1 MAEHRTH
8 IPIPSWARWSIY
20 ALVMLLVLLLALRM
34 LAATPVG
41 RGLVESRIEAL
52 EPSGQEIRIE
62 GLQGDLLG
70 TLTISQL
77 SVSDTQ
83 GTWLTANDV
92 RLEWSPLALLGRRL
106 HIDSLD
112 ISQIHVSR
120 RPELVPNRN
129 DNGNGSGEPL
139 LRAYRLGAL
148 EVQSLELDEGVAGR
162 QLAAALN
169 AQLETTLDAGQL
181 TLDLRPE
188 DVAGDTVNGAV
199 SWGGAIPLEGEL
211 VATGAHDGLLASL
224 LSPTRPG
231 PVEISVS
238 GEGSPADWLARAQ
251 MTIGDDQPL
260 ELTARGDGKT
270 ASVLADANLSAFE
283 ATTDLT
289 GFIGNRVQVSLDQ
302 GESLALIARSASGEL
317 RAEADWDNDA
327 RRPDLSAIDISAAL
341 TKRIQLSESDISLAG
356 ASASGVA
363 DLSGDSFG
371 FTGQSQVSG
380 LSLPEAAIET
390 LTVPGSF
397 RFSRDS
403 RQLEIDASATAE
415 GFQAAND
422 EISAY
427 VGRAPRLE
435 MEGRV
440 DLATGLFDIAAL
452 ALTTASGQL
461 EASGQLGADRD
472 RINLT
477 GRFSP
482 AGQLGRA
489 QGLALGVGRFELRSA
504 GGEAVSGTGDLQLE
518 FIEPPHPLLDGP
530 FRASLDAMIDRDNAF
545 RIDRFNLRGERLR
558 AQAEG
563 RYAARQVDLSLTAEA
578 REFVDDNLRFGGAS
592 LTLDGNGTP
601 EDLNLAGRLEIPR
614 ANVSGRVIESGSAR
628 FDGAFTGSALAGEF
642 NADATVDDR
651 PARYSAFVEVSG
663 ETWAVSGLDA
673 AFDKLTLTGMASGR
687 AGDLSRANLSLNAA
701 AGLLEGMGALSGTLD
716 LDGEELASTLTLN
729 GYINDT
735 LQLGE
740 VSISA
745 SGPVNRISGEL
756 STAGQVRAGS
766 RTRELTLSVPFDV
779 NTQGREVLL
788 RPGAMIDG
796 EQLRTLE
803 PVRLS
808 AMEEGILASGRLGL
822 LGGDIGFDGA
832 HGEDGVRL
840 DLRAKGIDASVLA
853 RLADRP
859 ALRGTVNAEVFLA
872 DEGPALA
879 GTGKI
884 SLDRIAQARPD
895 APEVSGQVD
904 LSLSTR
910 DLAATINLQDGDDSL
925 NLTGEAN
932 VPVST
937 SLDPLQFRLPEGANI
952 EAELNGRGE
961 IEPVWTLVGPVD
973 TALGGQFELSSTFT
987 GPLRAIAPRGR
998 LTVSDA
1004 SLEDSLVGLH
1014 LEDLSLLADLTPDA
1028 IAVREVMANGHKGGT
1043 VSGSGRYEFGGT
1055 SAVDLTLDRL
1065 NALQREDLR
1074 VVASGDLQLKDA
1086 ARGASLKGALRFDSA
1101 EVNVDQLPNGGY
1113 TTLDVRFPDGNGIVE
1128 DSLERPERLP
1138 IALDIELDADRRIR
1152 VIGGGLETEWRMD
1165 ARLGGTARAP
1175 QLTGTAEIVRGDV
1188 NVLGRSFPLTG
1199 SSVRF
1204 NGPPDEAELAI
1215 RAQRTEDGFTAG
1227 FLVSGTLGT
1236 PEFSLTSSPE
1246 VPESEVLSRALFG
1259 TSPSQLSP
1267 SQAAQLAAGL
1277 AQIAGGGGGFDPIGG
1292 LEDALD
1298 VDRIDLGFGE
1308 DGAASLGAGKYVAED
1323 VYLEVTTTT
1332 RGAPGLGVEW
1342 TPRDNVEVGA
1352 EFGTEVTPRFT
1363 IQWTRDYGGPQTPA
1377 SNGPAPDS
1385 GDADAPEN

>member
-1 MAEHRTH
+1 MAEHPTH
-8 IPIPSWARWSIY
+8 ITFPSWARWSVY
-20 ALVMLLVLLLALRM
+20 ALVTLLVLLLALRI
-34 LAATPVG
+34 LAATPFG
-41 RGLVESRIEAL
+41 RGLVENRIEAL
-52 EPSGQEIRIE
+52 EPSGQQIRIE
-62 GLQGDLLG
+62 GLGGDLLG
-70 TLTISQL
+70 TLTISEL

-83 GTWLTANDV
+83 GAWLTANDV
-92 RLEWSPLALLGRRL
+92 HLEWSPLALLGRRL
-106 HIDSLD
+106 NIDALD
-112 ISQIHVSR
+112 VSQIHVSR
-120 RPELVPNRN
+120 RPELVPNR
-129 DNGNGSGEPL
+129 NGNGSGEPL

-148 EVQSLELDEGVAGR
+148 EVQSLILDEGVAGR

-169 AQLETTLDAGQL
+169 AQLETTLETGQL

-188 DVAGDTVNGAV
+188 DVSGDAINGAV
-199 SWGGAIPLEGEL
+199 TWGGAIPLEGEL
-211 VATGAHDGLLASL
+211 VATGAQDGLLASL
-224 LSPTRPG
+224 LAPTRPG
-231 PVEISVS
+231 PVEIRVS
-238 GEGSPADWLARAQ
+238 GEGSPDDWLARAR
-251 MTIGDDQPL
+251 MTIGDGQPL
-260 ELTARGDGKT
+260 ELTATGDGKT
-270 ASVLADANLSAFE
+270 ASVQGEADLSAFE
-283 ATTDLT
+283 AATDLT
-289 GFIGNRVQVSLDQ
+289 GFIGDIVQLSLDQ
-302 GESLALIARSASGEL
+302 GERLELIARSASGEL
-317 RAEADWDNDA
+317 RARTDWDSDA
-327 RRPDLSAIDISAAL
+327 RQPDLSAIDISAAL
-341 TKRIQLSESDISLAG
+341 TNRIQLSDGDITLAG
-356 ASASGVA
+356 ASASGMA

-371 FTGQSQVSG
+371 FTGQSQING
-380 LSLPEAAIET
+380 LSLPEAAINT

-403 RQLEIDASATAE
+403 RQLDINASATAK

-422 EISAY
+422 EVSAY
-427 VGRAPRLE
+427 VGQAPRLE
-435 MEGRV
+435 LKGRV
-440 DLATGLFDIAAL
+440 DLPTGLLDIAAL
-452 ALTTASGQL
+452 ALTTASGML
-461 EASGQLGADRD
+461 EASGQLSADRD

-477 GRFSP
+477 GRLSP

-489 QGLALGVGRFELRSA
+489 QGLTLGAGRFELSSA
-504 GGEAVSGTGDLQLE
+504 GDEAISGSGDLQLQ
-518 FIEPPHPLLDGP
+518 FIESPHPLVDGP
-530 FRASLDAMIDRDNAF
+530 FRASLDARIDRDNAL
-545 RIDRFNLRGERLR
+545 RIDMFNLLGERLR

-563 RYAARQVDLSLTAEA
+563 RYTARQIDVSLTAEA
-578 REFVDDNLRFGGAS
+578 SEFADGDLRIGGAL
-592 LTLDGNGTP
+592 LTLEGQGTS
-601 EDLNLAGRLEIPR
+601 EELNLTSRLDVPSANLSGTAIER
-614 ANVSGRVIESGSAR
+614 ASAR
-628 FDGAFTGSALAGEF
+628 FDGALTGRSLTGQF
-642 NADATVDDR
+642 NAAATVDDR
-651 PARYSAFVEVSG
+651 RARSSAFLEVSG
-663 ETWAVSGLDA
+663 DTWAVSSLDA
-673 AFDKLTLTGMASGR
+673 ALDALTLTGMASGQ
-687 AGDLSRANLSLNAA
+687 AGALSQARLNLSAP
-701 AGLLEGMGALSGTLD
+701 AGLLDGMGALSGTLD
-716 LDGEELASTLTLN
+716 LDGEELAGTLTLD
-729 GYINDT
+729 GYINDAV
-735 LQLGE
+735 QLGD
-740 VSISA
+740 VSLSA

-756 STAGQVRAGS
+756 STAGQVRASGHS
-766 RTRELTLSVPFDV
+766 RDLELSVPFDV
-779 NTQGREVLL
+779 NTERREALL
-788 RPGAMIDG
+788 RPMAVIDG
-796 EQLRTLE
+796 EDLRTLE
-803 PVRLS
+803 PVRVS
-808 AMEEGILASGRLGL
+808 AMEQAILARGRLGL
-822 LGGDIGFDGA
+822 LGGEIGFDGA

-840 DLRAKGIDASVLA
+840 DVRAEGIDASVLA
-853 RLADRP
+853 RLAERP
-859 ALRGTVNAEVFLA
+859 ALRGTVNAEVSLF

-879 GTGKI
+879 GTGNI
-884 SLDRIAQARPD
+884 ALVRIAQARPD
-895 APEVSGQVD
+895 APEVSGKVD

-910 DLAATINLQDGDDSL
+910 DLTATINLQDGDDSL
-925 NLTGEAN
+925 NLTGEAK

-937 SLDPLQFRLPEGANI
+937 SLDPLQFRLSEGAKI

-973 TALGGQFELSSTFT
+973 TALEGQFELSSTFT

-998 LTVSDA
+998 LTVREA

-1014 LEDLSLLADLTPDA
+1014 LEDLSLLADLSPDA
-1028 IAVREVMANGHKGGT
+1028 IVVREVMASGHQGGT
-1043 VSGSGRYEFGGT
+1043 VSGGGRYEFGGSGT
-1055 SAVDLTLDRL
+1055 VDLTLDRL
-1065 NALQREDLR
+1065 DALQREDLR
-1074 VVASGDLQLKDA
+1074 VVASGNLQLEDA

-1113 TTLDVRFPDGNGIVE
+1113 TTLDVRFPNGNGIVE
-1128 DSLERPERLP
+1128 DKLERPERLP

-1165 ARLGGTARAP
+1165 ASLGGTARAP

-1227 FLVSGTLGT
+1227 FLVSGTIGS

-1277 AQIAGGGGGFDPIGG
+1277 AQLAGGGGGFDPIGG

-1377 SNGPAPDS
+1377 SNEPPPDS
-1385 GDADAPEN
+1385 GEAGAPEN